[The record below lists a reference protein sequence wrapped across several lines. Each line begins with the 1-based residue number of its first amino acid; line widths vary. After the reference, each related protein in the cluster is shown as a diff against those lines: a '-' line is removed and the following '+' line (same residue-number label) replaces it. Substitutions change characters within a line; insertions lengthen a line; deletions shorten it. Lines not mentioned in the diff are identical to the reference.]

1 MKTTFIRDNYKFE
14 PEHVVY
20 WTGSDGR
27 ARIMRPWAV
36 YLKRESPLGG
46 FAWIYHGKR
55 FYSLRTLKK
64 DIQ

>member
-20 WTGSDGR
+20 LTGSDGQ
-27 ARIMRPWAV
+27 ARLMRPWAV

-46 FAWIYHGKR
+46 FAWVYHGKR